1 MELNELTIVAAT
13 GNAHKLEEIGAI
25 TAKFGMKLI
34 SKKEAGAGDTDPE
47 ETGITFEENSEI
59 KARAIMEATGMPAVA
74 DDSGLEVDCLNGAPG
89 VYSARFSAL
98 DSAPGVF
105 PAVFSDRKAN
115 DETNNGRLLEVLAD
129 VPEEEPA
136 ARFVS
141 VVTIVFPDGRV
152 LSSRGECPG
161 HITRT
166 PAGTNGFGYDPLFV
180 PDGCGGRTYAQL
192 SPEEKNENSHR
203 ARALKGLES
212 QLENL

>member
-1 MELNELTIVAAT
+1 MELNKLTIVAAT
-13 GNAHKLEEIGAI
+13 GNRHKLEEIGAI
-25 TAKFGMKLI
+25 TSKFGMNLI
-34 SKKEAGAGDTDPE
+34 SKKEAGAGDVDPE

-105 PAVFSDRKAN
+105 PAVFSDRDA
-115 DETNNGRLLEVLAD
+115 DDSSNNARLLELLAE
-129 VPEEEPA
+129 VPEDKPA

-141 VVTIVFPDGRV
+141 VVTIVFPDGKV

-161 HITRT
+161 YITRT

-180 PDGCGGRTYAQL
+180 PEGYCGRTYAQL

-203 ARALKGLES
+203 ARALRGLEEM
-212 QLENL
+212 LEKL